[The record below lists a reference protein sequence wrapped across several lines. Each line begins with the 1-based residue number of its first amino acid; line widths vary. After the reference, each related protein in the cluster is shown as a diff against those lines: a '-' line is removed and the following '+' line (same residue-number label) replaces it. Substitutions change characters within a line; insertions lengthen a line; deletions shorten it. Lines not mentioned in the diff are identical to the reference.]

1 MKDHT
6 SVSEQA
12 TRKDE
17 QAVVFIGG
25 SGRSGSTL
33 IDLLLNNHPLVQSV
47 GEVHR
52 LNLYARENSEPCTCG
67 SPVSTCP
74 FWLEVEEDMR
84 HRLGWDEDRHPL
96 QETEIMLVPGEVN
109 PAFAMIQKAAMF
121 AAPRPVGRWVNKSFA
136 PAHQRAIEMSMLWYD
151 AIRSVTHTR
160 VIIDSS
166 KDARRMKALYLN
178 APDQSRLLNMVRDGR
193 AVSASAIRRTGMP
206 MAQAAF
212 EWKRIQRHTRL
223 TSYGIPAD
231 QRLKIHYEEL
241 CRDPEATMKRACEFV
256 SLEYQ
261 PEMLTLRKSEAHNI
275 GGNPMRFK
283 TGEQEITLDE
293 RWRDQLSK
301 EELLEFDRIAGD
313 ENRRLGYGD

>member
-1 MKDHT
+1 MKDHRDVPGQT
-6 SVSEQA
+6 

-33 IDLLLNNHPLVQSV
+33 IDLLLNNHPSVQSV

-84 HRLGWDEDRHPL
+84 QRLGWDEDRHPL
-96 QETEIMLVPGEVN
+96 QETEIMLVPAEVN

-151 AIRSVTHTR
+151 AIRSVTDTR

-166 KDARRMKALYLN
+166 KDARRMKALYLT

-212 EWKRIQRHTRL
+212 EWKRSQRHTRL
-223 TSYGIPAD
+223 TSYGIPAG
-231 QRLKIHYEEL
+231 QRLKVHYEEL
-241 CRDPEATMKRACEFV
+241 CRDPEATMKRTCGFLG
-256 SLEYQ
+256 LEYH
-261 PEMLTLRKSEAHNI
+261 PDMLTLRKSEAHNI

-293 RWRDQLSK
+293 RWRDQLSE

>member
-1 MKDHT
+1 MKDHRA
-6 SVSEQA
+6 VPGQA
-12 TRKDE
+12 TRQDDK
-17 QAVVFIGG
+17 AVVFIGG

-33 IDLLLNNHPLVQSV
+33 IDLLLNNHPSVQSV

-74 FWLEVEEDMR
+74 FWLEIEADMR
-84 HRLGWDEDRHPL
+84 GRLGWGADRHPL
-96 QETEIMLVPGEVN
+96 RETEIMLIPAEVN
-109 PAFAMIQKAAMF
+109 PALAMIQKAAMF

-151 AIRSVTHTR
+151 AIRNVTETR

-166 KDARRMKALYLN
+166 KDARRLKALYLT
-178 APDQSRLLNMVRDGR
+178 APDQFRLLNMIRDGR

-206 MAQAAF
+206 MARAAF
-212 EWKRIQRHTRL
+212 EWKRSQRHTRL
-223 TSYGIPAD
+223 TSYGIPTD
-231 QRLKIHYEEL
+231 QRMKVHYEEL
-241 CRDPEATMKRACEFV
+241 CRDPEATMKKVCGFLG
-256 SLEYQ
+256 LEYG
-261 PEMLTLRKSEAHNI
+261 PEILTLRKSQAHNI

-283 TGEQEITLDE
+283 TGEREITLDE
-293 RWRDQLSK
+293 RWRDQLSDR
-301 EELLEFDRIAGD
+301 ELLEFDRIAGD